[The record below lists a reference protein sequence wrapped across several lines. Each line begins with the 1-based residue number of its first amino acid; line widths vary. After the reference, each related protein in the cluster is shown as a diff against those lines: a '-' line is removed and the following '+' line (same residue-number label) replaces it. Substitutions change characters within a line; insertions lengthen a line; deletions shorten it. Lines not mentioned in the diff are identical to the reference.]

1 MIQIAIEPEDSP
13 AGLIPDTSISSL
25 HHDNSHTIE
34 IEAKGFLIHISNDVQ
49 PTLLKI
55 LADALKELSC

>member
-1 MIQIAIEPEDSP
+1 MVKEERKQLKFIKLIRSIQE
-13 AGLIPDTSISSL
+13 TKN
-25 HHDNSHTIE
+25 DNSHAIE